1 VVESGGI
8 GLAGAWTM
16 TANQRGV
23 GIHLF
28 FRGIVKMAALFM
40 LVITPAVS
48 ALLPDSSWVRQQY
61 LDRMTDPM
69 QQLPEPLRD
78 FVFSA
83 TGDSVLVR
91 TYEQQGHR
99 YFVFIHPHGDEEFEI
114 ATPGTWIVRRNRE
127 NGDINQIKIFLQAD
141 EGSYIRLQPH
151 GRNTRMEVSLG
162 GYTLYR
168 NIPVPISMTRALSL
182 PFETL
187 QRATTGLVDWDL
199 VLVDPTDYRYQVV
212 ADLAGEVRGYLR
224 YLPDAEDGAIDEA
237 GSFIFIETLR
247 AMEDNPGLNCS
258 GFAKWVIDGMYH
270 SRTGSWLPVADMRR
284 KHLDLRGTPWSVA
297 YEDQR
302 DPWFGLDWTRNLATA
317 MAELDRGPG
326 VWDHPQAQD
335 ITSIPVAGYLPNVG
349 YAVEDLP
356 GVFYWL
362 ALKEPG
368 NIYLGSVNR
377 SFGTAPVLR
386 QHSHVVVFFPYF
398 DERGSLQVVVMER
411 NVESGLPSLQRRYR
425 GDFVHLVRVPA
436 ALPFTP
442 PTPFLR

>member
-1 VVESGGI
+1 M
-8 GLAGAWTM
+8 AGAGSLIMKQSRM
-16 TANQRGV
+16 TAGLSV
-23 GIHLF
+23 LLVLF
-28 FRGIVKMAALFM
+28 L
-40 LVITPAVS
+40 TSPVS
-48 ALLPDSSWVRQQY
+48 ALLPDSSWARQQY

-69 QQLPEPLRD
+69 QHLPEPLRD
-78 FVFSA
+78 FVSHPS
-83 TGDSVLVR
+83 GEGILVR
-91 TYEQQGHR
+91 TYEQQGQR
-99 YFVFIHPHGDEEFEI
+99 YFVFIHPQDDEFEI
-114 ATPGTWIVRRNRE
+114 ASPGTWIVRRNRE
-127 NGDINQIKIFLQAD
+127 NGDINQIKIFLQSH

-168 NIPVPISMTRALSL
+168 NIPVPVSMTRALTL
-182 PFETL
+182 PFSTL
-187 QRATTGLVDWDL
+187 QRATAGLVDWNL
-199 VLVDPTDYRYQVV
+199 VLVDPADPGYRLV
-212 ADLAGEVRGYLR
+212 AQLAEEVRRYLR

-237 GSFIFIETLR
+237 GSFVFIETLR

-270 SRTGSWLPVADMRR
+270 SRTGSWLPVADMRQ
-284 KHLDLRGTPWSVA
+284 KHLDLRGNPWSVA
-297 YEDQR
+297 FEDQR

-317 MAELDRGPG
+317 MRALDRGPSA
-326 VWDHPQAQD
+326 WDNPQAQD
-335 ITSIPVAGYLPNVG
+335 ITTIPVAGYLPNVG

-398 DERGSLQVVVMER
+398 DERGSLQVAVMER
-411 NVESGLPSLQRRYR
+411 NVESSLTSLQRRYR

-436 ALPFTP
+436 TLPFSP
-442 PTPFLR
+442 PTPFIR